1 MNMTTPTL
9 QTRRQFI
16 RTSSVLLAL
25 PWLESLA
32 GAAEAA
38 APPRRMVN
46 VCTSFGLYGPSF
58 FPEQS
63 GRDYTPSEYL
73 QVLDGLRD
81 QFTVFSGISHPE
93 IGGDHASE
101 SCFLTSAK
109 RPTQAGFRNTVSLDF
124 LAGRHVGSATR
135 FPLLSLSTQDSGSS
149 LTYTA
154 TGAGIPALNKP
165 SDIFARLFL
174 AGNAKDVEKEM
185 ARLKRGQSVLDRMG
199 GRFASLK
206 RTLSA
211 RDQQQVTDY
220 ADAVRD
226 MELQLQADEAWVTR
240 PKPVVAETP
249 PADNLERSDNVGRAA
264 LLFNLTKLAL
274 QTDSTRVVTIFI
286 RGMDLKP
293 EIEGV
298 HEDHHGLSHHG
309 RNPAK
314 IEQLRRIERAEMAA
328 FRDFLTALRDTREA
342 SGTLLDQTQ
351 VLLGSNL
358 GDASG
363 HGTSNLPI
371 LLAGGGYRH
380 GQHLAGDPKNNTPL
394 GKLFVSML
402 QRFGV
407 ETDRFGSGVG
417 TIGGLI

>member
-1 MNMTTPTL
+1 MNTSTPHL
-9 QTRRQFI
+9 QSRRQFI

-32 GAAEAA
+32 GTAEAA
-38 APPRRMVN
+38 APPRRLVTI
-46 VCTSFGLYGPSF
+46 CTSFGLYGPSF
-58 FPEQS
+58 FPEQA

-73 QVLDGLRD
+73 QILGDLRN

-101 SCFLTSAK
+101 ACFLTSAK
-109 RPTQAGFRNTVSLDF
+109 RPTVAGFRNSVSLDY
-124 LAGRHVGSATR
+124 LAARQVGSATR
-135 FPLLSLSTQDSGSS
+135 FPLLSLSTQDGGTA

-154 TGAGIPALNKP
+154 TGAGIPSLNRP
-165 SDIFARLFL
+165 SEVFSRLFL
-174 AGNAKDVEKEM
+174 SGTAKDVEHEM
-185 ARLKRGQSVLDRMG
+185 TRLKRGQSILDRMG
-199 GRFASLK
+199 DRFAALK
-206 RTLSA
+206 PRLSE
-211 RDQQQVTDY
+211 RDQQQVADY

-226 MELQLQADEAWVTR
+226 MEKQLQADEAWVKR
-240 PKPVVAETP
+240 PKPVVSEAP
-249 PADNLERSDNVGRAA
+249 PPDNLDRSDNVGRAR

-274 QTDSTRVVTIFI
+274 QTDSTRVITIFI

-293 EIEGV
+293 PIDGV
-298 HEDHHGLSHHG
+298 NEDHHGLSHHG

-314 IEQLRRIERAEMAA
+314 IEQLRRIERAEMTA
-328 FRDFLTALRDTREA
+328 FRDFLTALRDTKES
-342 SGTLLDQTQ
+342 SGRLLDRTQ

-363 HGTSNLPI
+363 HGTNNLPI
-371 LLAGGGYRH
+371 LLAGGGYKH
-380 GQHLAGDPKNNTPL
+380 GQHIAGDPNNNTPL

-407 ETDRFGSGVG
+407 QADRFGSGTG
-417 TIGGLI
+417 TIDGLA